1 MTIGEALSYIQHNRK
16 LTEEEMIKG
25 VIRKG
30 TYSKVI
36 HGKQNLS
43 APLLIKILLIN
54 KIDINYFLSLIKKDY
69 SSETILE
76 EVRLSQ
82 RMGLALNNH
91 KIEDAEKC
99 LQKIKKL
106 GTNPFLEQRATI
118 AVYFLKNKIED
129 LSPEFKNLIIKE
141 FNKND
146 NWILNLDML
155 RLFGTAMMILPQNEV
170 ELEMQL
176 FFVRYGRMKRV
187 SPDMM
192 ERYAILCSNYLHW
205 KYVNNKKLDSNTIKS
220 ISFLQN
226 LPKTPHMFLYMIT
239 GTYYCCLFNK
249 EINKAKKVKENLL
262 DLGCTVGVNNW
273 PI

>member
-91 KIEDAEKC
+91 
-99 LQKIKKL
+99 
-106 GTNPFLEQRATI
+106 
-118 AVYFLKNKIED
+118 KIED